1 MSVNNKNEI
10 IRLLNNLR
18 LSNLLLNP
26 FIGPNDINAS
36 IVLSSIYMMI
46 NKYDYPTHYDKHSN
60 GSFVPDIVTYHCPSV
75 YGDMMLNSFDNVSF
89 IENAMDQHIIG
100 IEHFKVGDFSYLSNK
115 KKVVNKLLQ
124 YESELYKE
132 NISIE
137 EKIKDFGTFECEIRE
152 KINIYD
158 SFREI
163 YCKHV
168 HKMEQ
173 YAMNIQSDNL
183 LGHAVHPDGS
193 THDVQI
199 WFLIECDDCMFIN
212 VEGSE
217 VPIFLTSEGKKIIDE
232 VGMPDGLIY
241 YGSTCI
247 YAISKEFLEQIAVQE
262 TTILAKPQK
271 QQYLRFEN
279 NEWGKVLPSYV
290 KIV

>member
-1 MSVNNKNEI
+1 MSINNRNEI
-10 IRLLNNLR
+10 IRLLNNLK
-18 LSNLLLNP
+18 LSSFLLNP

-36 IVLSSIYMMI
+36 IVLSSMYMMI

-60 GSFVPDIVTYHCPSV
+60 GSFVPDIVTYRCPSI
-75 YGDMMLNSFDNVSF
+75 YGDIMLDSFDNVR
-89 IENAMDQHIIG
+89 IAENSMDQHIIG
-100 IEHFKVGDFSYLSNK
+100 IEHFKIGNCSYLSNK
-115 KKVVNKLLQ
+115 KKVVNKLSQ
-124 YESELYKE
+124 YESTLYNK

-137 EKIKDFGTFECEIRE
+137 EIKDFETFECEIIK
-152 KINIYD
+152 KISIYD

-163 YCKHV
+163 YSKHV

-173 YAMNIQSDNL
+173 YAVNIQSDNL

-193 THDVQI
+193 SHDVQI

-217 VPIFLTSEGKKIIDE
+217 IPIFLTGEGKKIIEE
-232 VGMPDGLIY
+232 VGVPDGLIY

-247 YAISKEFLEQIAVQE
+247 YAISKDFLKQIEVQE
-262 TTILAKPQK
+262 NTIFANPQK